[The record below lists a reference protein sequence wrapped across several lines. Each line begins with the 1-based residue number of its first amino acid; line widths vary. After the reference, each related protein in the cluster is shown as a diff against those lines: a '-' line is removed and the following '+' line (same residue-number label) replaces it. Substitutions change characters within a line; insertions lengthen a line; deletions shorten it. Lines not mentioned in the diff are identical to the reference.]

1 MTSSRVTL
9 GDHTL
14 IALYTKFQEAR
25 RSLREL
31 YPGLRHDDSFLES
44 RSYDHPASM
53 MIMLMAQEH
62 ILTATN
68 TINRL
73 SYDLHSLTAWSKV
86 FQSATED
93 ERMQALYEFVTP
105 IAAHSLSMPYS
116 IKQILVKSV
125 SQLSH
130 QTNRFCINDWSE
142 RLLNE
147 KPNFKDAKRL
157 AGRYHSWP
165 ALCAALSLLNSEN
178 FTNASDDY
186 RNEFNH
192 GFPRRIELGYTT
204 IIRRDPKSASYE
216 WRDAPPLSI
225 SDLIPLLAA
234 EHEAACDSYQAY
246 IGLIKEQHELWPGLL
261 CNKENE

>member
-9 GDHTL
+9 DDHTL
-14 IALYTKFQEAR
+14 IVLYTKFQEER
-25 RSLREL
+25 RSLGER

-44 RSYDHPASM
+44 RRYDHPASM
-53 MIMLMAQEH
+53 MFMLMAQEH

-68 TINRL
+68 TINRF

-86 FQSATED
+86 FQSASEE
-93 ERMQALYEFVTP
+93 ERMQALYEFLAP
-105 IAAHSLSMPYS
+105 IAAQSLSMPYS
-116 IKQILVKSV
+116 IKQILVKSIC
-125 SQLSH
+125 QLSH
-130 QTNRFCINDWSE
+130 QTNRFYVNDWSE

-147 KPNFKDAKRL
+147 KPKFKDAKRL
-157 AGRYHSWP
+157 AERYHSWP
-165 ALCAALSLLNSEN
+165 TFCAALSLLNNQN

-225 SDLIPLLAA
+225 SYLIPLLAA
-234 EHEAACDSYQAY
+234 EHKAARDSYQAY
-246 IGLIKEQHELWPGLL
+246 IELIKEQHHPT
-261 CNKENE
+261 